1 MAVSPPARPARDPGL
16 TSPTDFLA
24 LCHPLDARVDLAASV
39 PRSGHLEASTLEAGR
54 RPLARSTNP
63 STIERMWRFK
73 RTSKAPQHADSAS
86 AAAVLEA
93 SSIDQLAEQLPD
105 SVDELDRLVD
115 ELVETYRRQPTRE
128 MERQLLALR
137 HILAARSLTS
147 GPSPD
152 FVEPDFESLPPEGEI
167 PEVNAAQLT
176 PGVVRAAILRDG
188 FLIAR
193 CVVPRDEAIK
203 LAEGIDRAFVEREKA
218 LRGEEPEPGYYEE
231 FQPLEAYRESLLVR
245 PWIREGGGVLAPDAP
260 ILCEQMI
267 ALITRHGI
275 RSLVEGYMRERPLI
289 SLQKTTLRKAEP
301 HVPGAWHQDGSFMGE
316 VRALN
321 LWLSLSRC
329 GDESPGLDIVPR
341 RLDHYVEQRTDEA
354 VLSIQVSQRVA
365 EEAAGDRPIIRP
377 IFEPGDAV
385 FFDEMLLHQTGS
397 DPSMPKPRYA
407 VECWFFG
414 CSKFPKEYGPLA
426 V

>member
-1 MAVSPPARPARDPGL
+1 MDIAALRYPPGL
-16 TSPTDFLA
+16 
-24 LCHPLDARVDLAASV
+24 RVDLAADGG
-39 PRSGHLEASTLEAGR
+39 RLGHLESSALETAR
-54 RPLARSTNP
+54 RPLARTTNP

-73 RTSKAPQHADSAS
+73 RTSKTPQHADSAS

-105 SVDELDRLVD
+105 SVDELDRQVE
-115 ELVETYRRQPTRE
+115 ELVERYRRQPTRE
-128 MERQLLALR
+128 IERQLLALR
-137 HILAARSLTS
+137 HILGARSLTS
-147 GPSPD
+147 GPSPA
-152 FVEPDFESLPPEGEI
+152 FVEPDYESLPPEGEV
-167 PEVNAAQLT
+167 PEVKAADLT
-176 PGVVRAAILRDG
+176 PGIIRAAILRDG
-188 FLIAR
+188 FLIVR
-193 CVVPRDEAIK
+193 GLVPRDEALK
-203 LAEGIDRAFVEREKA
+203 LAEGIDRAFEEREKA

-267 ALITRHGI
+267 GLITRHGI
-275 RSLVEGYMRERPLI
+275 RSLVEGYMQERPLI

-341 RLDHYVEQRTDEA
+341 RLDHYVEQQTDEA

-365 EEAAGDRPIIRP
+365 EQAAGDRPIIRP

-414 CSKFPKEYGPLA
+414 CSKFPTEYGPLA